1 MLQNSFKSSLF
12 PVGRWLLC
20 LFIPV
25 PYPMMEDFGSITEV
39 IRAKEREL
47 QKIQDLRFAQLEKTI
62 EDRDQLLLDCSRQY
76 QQLKDDFQYNLRL
89 IEARDKEIGRL
100 EGIIEK
106 QGKEKEELEQ
116 QVRNLLTR
124 IDSMQH
130 KEKELIDKLDQDKA
144 MNKV

>member
-1 MLQNSFKSSLF
+1 
-12 PVGRWLLC
+12 
-20 LFIPV
+20 
-25 PYPMMEDFGSITEV
+25 MEDFGSITEV